1 MMRMH
6 RAGLAG
12 AAIAAMLGVAGLT
25 SAQAAA
31 PADGTP
37 SPVAAARASAT
48 GLDLGQAADLTVRD
62 VVVDGQIVVRE
73 RRVLTVDEERVKAE
87 CQERGERILRD
98 IGGG

>member
-1 MMRMH
+1 M
-6 RAGLAG
+6 GLSDQIGSLAPG
-12 AAIAAMLGVAGLT
+12 KKADVIVVDLRGPQFRPLFPEGPLANLTAMLVFT
-25 SAQAAA
+25 
-31 PADGTP
+31 
-37 SPVAAARASAT
+37 AT
-48 GLDLGQAADLTVRD
+48 GRDVRD